1 MNRVIVGL
9 AAVAALAACQ
19 KAPSGRAPVTEAE
32 ALKVAE
38 ATEADYSS
46 GDAKKIASHYG
57 AKAVAFDAGHV
68 EPSSDAKVLQG
79 WAGEFVSMQ
88 PGDFA
93 LANRNIQIIGPDSF
107 VNSGVARF
115 TVAAGAA
122 RPQVGVRMSQVY
134 TRGKDGKWAIVHE
147 HMSMPPTPPGQPQ

>member
-1 MNRVIVGL
+1 MRQFAIPLLLL
-9 AAVAALAACQ
+9 AAACQ
-19 KAPSGRAPVTEAE
+19 KAPSGQAPVTEAE

-46 GDAKKIASHYG
+46 GDSKKIASHYAG
-57 AKAVAFDAGHV
+57 KAVAFDAGHV
-68 EPSSDAKVLQG
+68 EPSNDPKVLSG

-93 LANRNIQIIGPDSF
+93 IANRTIQIIGPDSF

-115 TVAAGAA
+115 TVAAGQA
-122 RPQVGVRMSQVY
+122 RPQVGVRMTQVY
-134 TRGKDGKWAIVHE
+134 TRGKDGKWGIVHE
-147 HMSMPPTPPGQPQ
+147 HMSMPPTPPGQPQQ